1 MRQFLGSLVVLISLI
16 GINGCEGTAGPTITS
31 QNASSQTMAANTI
44 SSSSGNSNIMD
55 VPSDPSSVVDPHI
68 SSSQPPSS
76 FYPSSSQ
83 FVSDPPDEEEEISE
97 ISVCVFYTREGVK
110 SDIDSDEC
118 TCHHCDGELKIKL
131 TGVDEFNFWDMSNK
145 TCKRRYLITG
155 GERNRCDGAHSAND
169 SQSDGHYNVDIPGSK
184 FSGGSFINGKFT
196 FRPVEFIPSSDTSC
210 YKSYSSSNKCYQEN
224 KDYRAK
230 SVLYSVIGRV
240 NGKYFTRS
248 PKKITIG
255 STATI
260 NRDEIE
266 LSKNPSHFGD
276 WCEILS
282 GVEQPLHN

>member
-1 MRQFLGSLVVLISLI
+1 MKQLLRCLIVLISLV
-16 GINGCEGTAGPTITS
+16 GINGCDGNVGPTINS

-44 SSSSGNSNIMD
+44 SSSDNDLETINTTPDS
-55 VPSDPSSVVDPHI
+55 HI
-68 SSSQPPSS
+68 SSSQPPPS
-76 FYPSSSQ
+76 FPPSSSQ
-83 FVSDPPDEEEEISE
+83 FISTPLPEEEEISE

-131 TGVDEFNFWDMSNK
+131 SGVDEFNFWDMSNK
-145 TCKRRYLITG
+145 SCKRRYLITG
-155 GERNRCDGAHSAND
+155 GERNRCDGAHSTND
-169 SQSDGHYNVDIPGSK
+169 SQADGHYNVDIPGSK
-184 FSGGSFINGKFT
+184 FSGGSFVNGKFT
-196 FRPVEFIPSSDTSC
+196 FKPVEFIPTSNSPC
-210 YKSYSSSNKCYQEN
+210 YTGSSNSKCKQEN
-224 KDYRAK
+224 RDYRAK

-248 PKKITIG
+248 HKKITIG

-266 LSKNPSHFGD
+266 LSKTPSHFGD

-282 GVEQPLHN
+282 GVESPLHN